1 MPVSESDLALDHKLS
16 KICGLLPLLSLVT
29 PVNVAEAQQRFF
41 DGEEPGFAY
50 RDLPDLS
57 VIEGQLDDLSSED
70 ADDPV
75 IAHMAEG
82 LLREL
87 RLRLELLSSRDS
99 NSFFLTSVELYG
111 HVEDTTLGAARRIL
125 AAAPEPA
132 PEAEKVGA
140 VALADHARHELDIYR
155 REYPE
160 LAASVQISSTT
171 SGVMVEAGN
180 LYISSDIRVSGQRV
194 YPLLQHE
201 VGTHIVTY
209 ENGRA
214 QPLHMLSLGLA
225 HYDELQ
231 EALGVLA
238 EYLCGGLPPSRLR
251 VLAYRVIAAH
261 LRGENATFRET
272 YGQLT
277 ELGCSRMVAFTTVM
291 RAYRSGGMTKDAI
304 YLRGLMRLLA
314 LIEDMDEV
322 DLTPMLVGKV
332 SFESLPLVR
341 ELLDRSILSSP
352 PLVPRYLMLPEAR
365 KRMRKVQ
372 NGLDV
377 LEVGGIAA

>member
-1 MPVSESDLALDHKLS
+1 MPVSESDLALDHRLS
-16 KICGLLPLLSLVT
+16 EICGLLPLLSLVT
-29 PVNVAEAQQRFF
+29 PVNVTEAQQRFF
-41 DGEEPGFAY
+41 DGEEPAFAY

-57 VIEGQLDDLSSED
+57 AIEDELDDLSSED

-87 RLRLELLSSRDS
+87 RLRLELLANRDS
-99 NSFFLTSVELYG
+99 KRFFLTSVELYG
-111 HVEDTTLGAARRIL
+111 HVEDSTLDAAQRIL
-125 AAAPEPA
+125 EKTPEPP

-140 VALADHARHELDIYR
+140 VALADHAQHELDFYR
-155 REYPE
+155 KEYPE
-160 LAASVQISSTT
+160 LAAKVQISSTT
-171 SGVMVEAGN
+171 SGVIVEAGD
-180 LYISSDIRVSGQRV
+180 LYIGSDIRVSTPRV
-194 YPLLQHE
+194 HPLLQHE

-261 LRGENATFRET
+261 LRGEDVDFREA
-272 YGQLT
+272 YAQLT
-277 ELGCSRMVAFTTVM
+277 ELGCSRRVAFITVM
-291 RAYRSGGMTKDAI
+291 RAYRSGGMMKDAI

-314 LIEDMDEV
+314 LIEDMDDV

-341 ELLDRSILSSP
+341 ELLDRSILSTP
-352 PLVPRYLMLPEAR
+352 PLVPRYLMEPEAR
-365 KRMRKVQ
+365 ERMRNVQ
-372 NGLDV
+372 KGLDV
-377 LEVGGIAA
+377 LEMGGIAA